1 MFQWTIEDVEAVT
14 IMHNI
19 GAMTRLERDRIF
31 VEFATQVE
39 PPMFRRVRD
48 RLRKQ

>member
-1 MFQWTIEDVEAVT
+1 MSQWTIEDVEAAT

-19 GAMTRLERDRIF
+19 GAMTRLERDRIYT
-31 VEFATQVE
+31 EHATQAE
-39 PPMFRRVRD
+39 PPMLRRVRE